1 MRTGLPPIG
10 PRILQALTALLA
22 GLLLSAPA
30 AASVLKVPH
39 DFSTVQAAIDAAA
52 PGDTVLV
59 APGKYFEN
67 INFLGKRITVTSKK
81 GPKKTILDGQH
92 AGPVVTFA
100 SGEGLA
106 SILNGFTL
114 RNGFATPGPPIFGDG
129 GGIRMIAASP
139 TITGNIISSN
149 QACEGAGIYTYG
161 GSPVI
166 QGNVITGNS
175 QSGCSG
181 GGGGGGIYL
190 LGGALARV
198 VENVISGNT
207 LTDGLGGG
215 GVSVFGHASLTI
227 ERNVISG
234 NAGRCG
240 GGISVVNISDTLIVG
255 NLITRNLSGL
265 CGGGIALSYGNQ
277 VINNTIADNNNARSS
292 GISMSVATVIN
303 NVVVAKPGQTAVLC
317 EVNFDAST
325 FTFNDV
331 FSPSG
336 QAYGGVCGDQ
346 TGFNGNISADPLF
359 VDQNGGD
366 YHIRSGSPAVDAGTN
381 GFPLLPTRD
390 LDGDPRP
397 LDGDGNGSAIIDMG
411 ADEFNRGPAGS
422 DVSGQLSVGGD
433 PLVGAHVTLK
443 NTSTHATLSRTTDDA
458 GAYVFDPVPAGP
470 YQLIATGIGP
480 ASISTVSG
488 SFRIH
493 GQPSA
498 GNTVKLKNTGTGGTV
513 RRLTDAN
520 GQFSFAGVQPGSYK
534 LSIPGVAVP

>member
-1 MRTGLPPIG
+1 L
-10 PRILQALTALLA
+10 LLA
-22 GLLLSAPA
+22 TPA

-39 DFSTVQAAIDAAA
+39 DFSTVQAAINAAA

-100 SGEGLA
+100 SREGPA
-106 SILNGFTL
+106 SVLNGFTL
-114 RNGFATPGPPIFGDG
+114 RNGFAAPGPPAYGDG

-139 TITGNIISSN
+139 TITSNIISFN
-149 QACEGAGIYTYG
+149 QACGGAGIYTYG
-161 GSPVI
+161 GSPLI

-175 QSGCSG
+175 QSGCN

-190 LGGALARV
+190 LGGALARIA
-198 VENVISGNT
+198 ENVISGNT
-207 LTDGLGGG
+207 LTDTSGGG
-215 GVSVFGHASLTI
+215 GISVFGHASLTI

-234 NAGRCG
+234 NSGRCG
-240 GGISVVNISDTLIVG
+240 GGISVVTTSDTLIVG
-255 NLITRNLSGL
+255 NLITRNLSIL

-277 VINNTIADNNNARSS
+277 VINNTIADNDSAHGS

-303 NVVVAKPGQTAVLC
+303 NVIVATPGQTAVLC
-317 EVNFDAST
+317 EVNFDPST
-325 FTFNDV
+325 FAFNDV

-346 TGFNGNISADPLF
+346 TGLNGNISADPLF
-359 VDQNGGD
+359 VDQGGGD
-366 YHIRSGSPAVDAGTN
+366 YHIRPGSPAVDAGTN

-411 ADEFNRGPAGS
+411 ADELNRGPAGT
-422 DVSGQLSVGGD
+422 DVSGQLFVGGN

-443 NTSTHATLSRTTDDA
+443 NTSTHATLTRTTDDA

-470 YQLIATGIGP
+470 YQLTATGIAL
-480 ASISTVSG
+480 ASTSTVSG

-493 GQPSA
+493 GQPSV
-498 GNTVKLKNTGTGGTV
+498 GNTVKLKNTGAGGSV
-513 RRLTDAN
+513 SRLTDAN

-534 LSIPGVAVP
+534 LSISGVAVP

>member
-1 MRTGLPPIG
+1 V
-10 PRILQALTALLA
+10 RILQPLAALLA
-22 GLLLSAPA
+22 GLVFATPA
-30 AASVLKVPH
+30 GASVLKVPH
-39 DFSTVQAAIDAAA
+39 DFSTVQAAINAAA

-67 INFLGKRITVTSKK
+67 IDFLGKRITVTSKK
-81 GPKKTILDGQH
+81 GPKKTILDGQQ
-92 AGPVVTFA
+92 AGPVVTFV
-100 SGEGLA
+100 SGEGPA
-106 SILNGFTL
+106 SILNGFTV
-114 RNGFATPGPPIFGDG
+114 RNGFAAPGPPASGNG
-129 GGIRMIAASP
+129 GGIRMSGASP
-139 TITGNIISSN
+139 TITSNIISSN
-149 QACEGAGIYTYG
+149 QACEGAGIFTYG
-161 GSPVI
+161 GSPLI
-166 QGNVITGNS
+166 QGNVIQGNF
-175 QSGCSG
+175 QSASCSGGSG
-181 GGGGGGIYL
+181 GGGILL

-198 VENVISGNT
+198 TENVISGNT
-207 LTDGLGGG
+207 LTDAFGGG
-215 GVSVFGHASLTI
+215 GISVFGHASLTI

-234 NAGRCG
+234 NTARCG
-240 GGISVVNISDTLIVG
+240 GGISVANTSDTLIVG
-255 NLITRNLSGL
+255 NLITNNLSSL

-277 VINNTIADNNNARSS
+277 VINNTIADNDSVKGS

-317 EVNFDAST
+317 EVNFDSST
-325 FTFNDV
+325 FAFNDV

-336 QAYGGVCGDQ
+336 QRYGGVCGDQ
-346 TGFNGNISADPLF
+346 TGLNGNISADPLF
-359 VDQNGGD
+359 VDQSGGD
-366 YHIRSGSPAVDAGTN
+366 YHIRPGSPAVDAGTN

-411 ADEFNRGPAGS
+411 ADELNRGPAGT
-422 DVSGQLSVGGD
+422 DVSGQLSVGGN

-443 NTSTHATLSRTTDDA
+443 NTSTHATLTRTTDDA

-470 YQLIATGIGP
+470 YQLTATGIGLV
-480 ASISTVSG
+480 SISTVSG

-513 RRLTDAN
+513 SRLTDAN

-534 LSIPGVAVP
+534 LSISGVAVP